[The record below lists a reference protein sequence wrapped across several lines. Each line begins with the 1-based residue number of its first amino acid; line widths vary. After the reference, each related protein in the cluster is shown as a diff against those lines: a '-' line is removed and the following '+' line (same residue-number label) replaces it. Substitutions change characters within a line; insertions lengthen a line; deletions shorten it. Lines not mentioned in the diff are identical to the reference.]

1 MRCHGAWLWG
11 LLWLWLPPAGG
22 RPVRPEK
29 VWADTRSLARTLS
42 ARIQLLQLFPLGP
55 RVLGLEA
62 MPGARPPEGLGAM
75 EQRLQLFQRLLGAL
89 PAAAAPPPQV
99 LSDLENLRSLLA
111 ALAAQLGC
119 GPPRQPEAPPPGLAE
134 LLAQAPHTAAGL
146 ALARLRAC
154 LDGIAARLDAAP
166 RLLKLGGAGGAG
178 GRGGRRGQPG
188 A

>member
-11 LLWLWLPPAGG
+11 LLWLWLPLAGG

-29 VWADTRSLARTLS
+29 VRADTRSLARTLS

-62 MPGARPPEGLGAM
+62 MPGERAPEGLGAM
-75 EQRLQLFQRLLGAL
+75 EQRLQLFQRLLSAL

-111 ALAAQLGC
+111 ALAAHLGC
-119 GPPRQPEAPPPGLAE
+119 GPPHPEAPPPPPPGLAE
-134 LLAQAPHTAAGL
+134 LLAQAPHTAAGV

-166 RLLKLGGAGGAG
+166 AC
-178 GRGGRRGQPG
+178 
-188 A
+188 